1 MPASIDTGAP
11 GHPRTDPY
19 HGFLSNLFSI
29 PPTLSWTHSSLA
41 RPLEPL
47 LSPSPHRVVLWGT
60 YDLGKPRTRILIRG
74 LGEAGVELIQC
85 HVDVW
90 SGVEDKA
97 NIAGWRKVAA
107 ILGKLILAY
116 PILIWRYLR
125 LPRHDVVL
133 VGYLGHLDVIVLW
146 PFAAL
151 RGAPVVWDAFLS
163 LYETVVEDR
172 QMVGPRHPLAWLV
185 WAWDWL
191 ACRAADLVLL
201 DTHAHARWFQ
211 SEFKLRDGRTD
222 AVFVGAE
229 PDAFA
234 PLPDAGHTKAG
245 GPIRILFY
253 GQFIPL
259 HGIETIVAAAART
272 SPELYSWTI
281 IGTGQEDAR
290 IRRLLEANP
299 IPHLRW
305 ITWVPYGQLRE
316 SIATADICLGIFG
329 QSGKAAR
336 VIPNK
341 VFQVI
346 AAGRPLVTRDSP
358 AMRELVTSDTPG
370 IHLVRAGDAD
380 LLLAGIAEL
389 ARQVRQS
396 STAALFGSLRDR
408 IAPAAI
414 GRQLATLL
422 AQVAG
427 ARQGG

>member
-1 MPASIDTGAP
+1 M
-11 GHPRTDPY
+11 
-19 HGFLSNLFSI
+19 
-29 PPTLSWTHSSLA
+29 
-41 RPLEPL
+41 
-47 LSPSPHRVVLWGT
+47 
-60 YDLGKPRTRILIRG
+60 
-74 LGEAGVELIQC
+74 QC

-90 SGVEDKA
+90 AGVEDKA
-97 NIAGWRKVAA
+97 KIAGWRT
-107 ILGKLILAY
+107 ILAVVCKLILAY

-133 VGYLGHLDVIVLW
+133 IGYLGHLDVIVLW

-151 RGAPVVWDAFLS
+151 RGVPVVWDAFLS

-201 DTHAHARWFQ
+201 DTIAHARWFQ

-234 PLPDAGHTKAG
+234 PLPEGAETKSA
-245 GPIRILFY
+245 GPIRVLFY

-259 HGIETIVAAAART
+259 HGIETIVRAAASSA
-272 SPELYSWTI
+272 PELYSWTI
-281 IGTGQEDAR
+281 IGTGQEEAR
-290 IRRLLEANP
+290 IRALLEAHP

-305 ITWVPYGQLRE
+305 ISWVPYGQLRE

-358 AMRELVTSDTPG
+358 AMRELVKADTPG
-370 IHLVRAGDAD
+370 IRLVRAGDAD
-380 LLLAGIAEL
+380 SLLAGIAEL
-389 ARQVRQS
+389 ARQIRQS
-396 STAALFGSLRDR
+396 STAALFGSLRDQ
-408 IAPAAI
+408 IAPVAI
-414 GRQLATLL
+414 GRRLAALL
-422 AQVAG
+422 AGVAT

>member
-1 MPASIDTGAP
+1 LES
-11 GHPRTDPY
+11 
-19 HGFLSNLFSI
+19 
-29 PPTLSWTHSSLA
+29 
-41 RPLEPL
+41 PLEPP
-47 LSPSPHRVVLWGT
+47 LSSSPHRVVLWGT

-90 SGVEDKA
+90 SGIEDKA
-97 NIAGWRKVAA
+97 NIAGWRKIAA
-107 ILGKLILAY
+107 VLGKLILAY

-151 RGAPVVWDAFLS
+151 RGVPVVWNAFLS

-172 QMVGPRHPLAWLV
+172 QMVGPCHPLAWLV

-201 DTHAHARWFQ
+201 DTLAHARWFQ
-211 SEFKLRDGRTD
+211 SEFKLQLGRTD

-234 PLPDAGHTKAG
+234 PLPNAGAETG
-245 GPIRILFY
+245 GPIRVLFY

-272 SPELYSWTI
+272 APDRYSWTI

-290 IRRLLEANP
+290 IRKLLEAHP

-305 ITWVPYGQLRE
+305 ITWVPYAQLRE

-380 LLLAGIAEL
+380 SLLAGIAEL
-389 ARQVRQS
+389 ARQIRQS
-396 STAALFGSLRDR
+396 STAALFGSLRDQ

-414 GRQLATLL
+414 GRQLAALL
-422 AQVAG
+422 ASVAS

>member
-1 MPASIDTGAP
+1 
-11 GHPRTDPY
+11 
-19 HGFLSNLFSI
+19 L
-29 PPTLSWTHSSLA
+29 
-41 RPLEPL
+41 
-47 LSPSPHRVVLWGT
+47 PHRVVLWGT
-60 YDLGKPRTRILIRG
+60 YDRGKPRTRILIRG
-74 LGEAGVELIQC
+74 LGEAGVALIQC

-90 SGVEDKA
+90 SGIEDKA
-97 NIAGWRKVAA
+97 NIAGWRKIAAVAC
-107 ILGKLILAY
+107 KLILAY

-133 VGYLGHLDVIVLW
+133 VGYLGHLDVLVLW

-151 RGAPVVWDAFLS
+151 RGVPVVWDAFLS

-172 QMVGPRHPLAWLV
+172 QMIGPRHPLAWLI

-201 DTHAHARWFQ
+201 DTRAHAHWFQ

-234 PLPDAGHTKAG
+234 PLPDAGTESG
-245 GPIRILFY
+245 GPVRVLFY

-259 HGIETIVAAAART
+259 HGIETIVTAAAR
-272 SPELYSWTI
+272 SAPERYSWTI
-281 IGTGQEDAR
+281 IGTGQEEAR
-290 IRRLLEANP
+290 IRKLLEAKP

-305 ITWVPYGQLRE
+305 IAWVPYAQLRE
-316 SIATADICLGIFG
+316 NIASADICLGIFG

-358 AMRELVTSDTPG
+358 AMRELVTADTRG
-370 IHLVRAGDAD
+370 IHVVRAGDAD
-380 LLLAGIAEL
+380 ALLAGIAEL
-389 ARQVRQS
+389 ARQIQQS
-396 STAALFGSLRDR
+396 STSALFGSLRDQ

-414 GRQLATLL
+414 GRQLANLL
-422 AQVAG
+422 ANVAST
-427 ARQGG
+427 RQGG

>member
-1 MPASIDTGAP
+1 MDC
-11 GHPRTDPY
+11 
-19 HGFLSNLFSI
+19 L
-29 PPTLSWTHSSLA
+29 
-41 RPLEPL
+41 LEPPL
-47 LSPSPHRVVLWGT
+47 PSSPHRVVLWGT

-74 LGEAGVELIQC
+74 LAEAGVALVQC

-90 SGVEDKA
+90 SGIEDKA
-97 NIAGWRKVAA
+97 NIAGWRRIAA
-107 ILGKLILAY
+107 VIGKLILAY
-116 PILIWRYLR
+116 PVLIWRYLR

-151 RGAPVVWDAFLS
+151 RGVPVVWDAFLS

-201 DTHAHARWFQ
+201 DTHAHAHWFQ

-234 PLPDAGHTKAG
+234 PLPNAGSGTD
-245 GPIRILFY
+245 GPIRVLFY

-272 SPELYSWTI
+272 APELYSWTI

-290 IRRLLEANP
+290 IRTLLDAHP

-305 ITWVPYGQLRE
+305 ITWVPYAQLRE

-358 AMRELVTSDTPG
+358 AMRELVTADTPG

-380 LLLAGIAEL
+380 SLLAGIAEL
-389 ARQVRQS
+389 ARQIRQS
-396 STAALFGSLRDR
+396 STAALFGSLRER
-408 IAPAAI
+408 IAPGAI
-414 GRQLATLL
+414 GRQLAALL
-422 AQVAG
+422 ASVAS

>member
-1 MPASIDTGAP
+1 MAFLAICLAYRRHYP
-11 GHPRTDPY
+11 DPFKPSPV
-19 HGFLSNLFSI
+19 H
-29 PPTLSWTHSSLA
+29 W
-41 RPLEPL
+41 EPL

-97 NIAGWRKVAA
+97 NIAGWRKIVA
-107 ILGKLILAY
+107 IVGKLILAY

-151 RGAPVVWDAFLS
+151 RGTPVVWDAFLS

-234 PLPDAGHTKAG
+234 PLPDGAHSKAG

-272 SPELYSWTI
+272 APELYSWTI

-290 IRRLLEANP
+290 IRTLLEANP
-299 IPHLRW
+299 IPNLRW
-305 ITWVPYGQLRE
+305 ITWVPYRQLRE

-358 AMRELVTSDTPG
+358 AMRELVAADTPG

-380 LLLAGIAEL
+380 SLLAGIAEL

-414 GRQLATLL
+414 GRQLAALL

>member
-1 MPASIDTGAP
+1 M
-11 GHPRTDPY
+11 
-19 HGFLSNLFSI
+19 
-29 PPTLSWTHSSLA
+29 
-41 RPLEPL
+41 
-47 LSPSPHRVVLWGT
+47 
-60 YDLGKPRTRILIRG
+60 
-74 LGEAGVELIQC
+74 
-85 HVDVW
+85 
-90 SGVEDKA
+90 
-97 NIAGWRKVAA
+97 
-107 ILGKLILAY
+107 
-116 PILIWRYLR
+116 
-125 LPRHDVVL
+125 L

-146 PFAAL
+146 PFATL
-151 RGAPVVWDAFLS
+151 RGIPVVWDAFLS

-201 DTHAHARWFQ
+201 DTLAHARWFQ
-211 SEFKLRDGRTD
+211 SEFKLRHGRTD

-234 PLPDAGHTKAG
+234 PLPDAGTETG
-245 GPIRILFY
+245 GPIRVLFY

-272 SPELYSWTI
+272 APERYSWTI
-281 IGTGQEDAR
+281 IGTGQEEAR
-290 IRRLLEANP
+290 IRTLLEAHP

-305 ITWVPYGQLRE
+305 ITWVPYAQLRE
-316 SIATADICLGIFG
+316 NIATADICLGIFG

-380 LLLAGIAEL
+380 SLLAGIAEL
-389 ARQVRQS
+389 ARQIRQS
-396 STAALFGSLRDR
+396 STAALFGSLRDQ

-414 GRQLATLL
+414 GRQLAALL
-422 AQVAG
+422 TNVTS

>member
-1 MPASIDTGAP
+1 MES
-11 GHPRTDPY
+11 
-19 HGFLSNLFSI
+19 
-29 PPTLSWTHSSLA
+29 
-41 RPLEPL
+41 PLEPP
-47 LSPSPHRVVLWGT
+47 LSSSPHRVVLWGT

-74 LGEAGVELIQC
+74 LVEAGVELIQC

-90 SGVEDKA
+90 SGIEDKA
-97 NIAGWRKVAA
+97 NIAGWRRIAA
-107 ILGKLILAY
+107 VLGKLILAY

-151 RGAPVVWDAFLS
+151 RGVPVVWDAFLS
-163 LYETVVEDR
+163 LYETIVEDR

-201 DTHAHARWFQ
+201 DTLAHARWFQ
-211 SEFKLRDGRTD
+211 SEFKLQLGRTD

-234 PLPDAGHTKAG
+234 PLPNAGAETG
-245 GPIRILFY
+245 GPIRVLIY

-272 SPELYSWTI
+272 APDRYSWTI

-290 IRRLLEANP
+290 IRKLLEAHP

-305 ITWVPYGQLRE
+305 ITWVPYAQLRE

-346 AAGRPLVTRDSP
+346 AAGRPLVTHDSP

-380 LLLAGIAEL
+380 SLLAGIAEL
-389 ARQVRQS
+389 ARQIRQS
-396 STAALFGSLRDR
+396 STAALFGSLRDQ

-414 GRQLATLL
+414 GRQLAALL
-422 AQVAG
+422 ASVAS

>member
-1 MPASIDTGAP
+1 M
-11 GHPRTDPY
+11 
-19 HGFLSNLFSI
+19 
-29 PPTLSWTHSSLA
+29 
-41 RPLEPL
+41 
-47 LSPSPHRVVLWGT
+47 WGT

-74 LGEAGVELIQC
+74 LGEAGVELVQC

-97 NIAGWRKVAA
+97 NIAGWRKIAA
-107 ILGKLILAY
+107 VVGKLILAY

-133 VGYLGHLDVIVLW
+133 VGYLGHLDVVVLW

-151 RGAPVVWDAFLS
+151 RGVPVVWDAFLS

-201 DTHAHARWFQ
+201 DTLAHAHWFQ
-211 SEFKLRDGRTD
+211 SEFKLRHGRTD
-222 AVFVGAE
+222 AIFVGAE

-234 PLPDAGHTKAG
+234 PLPDAGTETG
-245 GPIRILFY
+245 GPIRVLFY

-272 SPELYSWTI
+272 APERYSWTI
-281 IGTGQEDAR
+281 IGTGQEEAR
-290 IRRLLEANP
+290 IRKLLEAHP

-305 ITWVPYGQLRE
+305 ITWVPYAQLHE
-316 SIATADICLGIFG
+316 NIAAADICLGIFG

-358 AMRELVTSDTPG
+358 AMRELVTSETPG
-370 IHLVRAGDAD
+370 IHLVRAGDVDA
-380 LLLAGIAEL
+380 LLAGIAEL
-389 ARQVRQS
+389 ARQIRRS

-408 IAPAAI
+408 ITPAAI
-414 GRQLATLL
+414 GRQLAARL
-422 AQVAG
+422 ASVAS

>member
-1 MPASIDTGAP
+1 LD
-11 GHPRTDPY
+11 R
-19 HGFLSNLFSI
+19 L
-29 PPTLSWTHSSLA
+29 
-41 RPLEPL
+41 LEPPL
-47 LSPSPHRVVLWGT
+47 PSSPHRVVLWGT

-74 LGEAGVELIQC
+74 LAEAGLELVQC

-90 SGVEDKA
+90 SGIEDKA
-97 NIAGWRKVAA
+97 NIAGWRNVAA
-107 ILGKLILAY
+107 VVGKLILAY
-116 PILIWRYLR
+116 PVLIWRYLR

-151 RGAPVVWDAFLS
+151 RGVPVVWDAFLS

-201 DTHAHARWFQ
+201 DTQAHAHWFQ

-234 PLPDAGHTKAG
+234 PLPIAGSAATSSEAN
-245 GPIRILFY
+245 GPIRVLFY

-272 SPELYSWTI
+272 APELYSWTI

-290 IRRLLEANP
+290 IRKLLDAHP

-305 ITWVPYGQLRE
+305 ITWVPYAQLRE
-316 SIATADICLGIFG
+316 NIAAADICLGIFG
-329 QSGKAAR
+329 QSGKASR

-358 AMRELVTSDTPG
+358 AMRELVTADTPG
-370 IHLVRAGDAD
+370 IHLVQAGDAD
-380 LLLAGIAEL
+380 SLLAGIATL

-396 STAALFGSLRDR
+396 STAALFGSLRER

-414 GRQLATLL
+414 GRQLAALL
-422 AQVAG
+422 AGVAG